1 MSATMSG
8 GATGTVSSNAKVGR
22 AAFGRL
28 VSVQTKRALREP
40 AAVFFMMAFAPLF
53 VLVMGVIFGNDP
65 RPEFDNQG
73 YIESNLASFTSIAIA
88 IAGFL
93 MIPVDV
99 ITQRESG
106 ALRRFRATPLSPGLY
121 IAADV
126 VVRFAIL
133 FLSISAMFALGILAF
148 DTSVEGNL
156 VSVLLAASLG
166 ILAFLAVGY
175 ALAAA
180 LPSPGAAQGMG
191 NILTYPL
198 IVLSGGAVPMDVQ
211 PDGVRNISQFSPL
224 TQMVELLKSLW
235 DGESWAD
242 NWVPVAVLV
251 GLLVAATAVA
261 ARTFRWE

>member
-1 MSATMSG
+1 
-8 GATGTVSSNAKVGR
+8 VS
-22 AAFGRL
+22 AFGRL

-40 AAVFFMMAFAPLF
+40 AAVFFMVAFAPLF
-53 VLVMGVIFGNDP
+53 VVVMGVVFGNDP
-65 RPEFDNQG
+65 RPEFDGEG
-73 YIESNLASFTSIAIA
+73 YLEANLASFTSIVIA

-99 ITQRESG
+99 INQRESG
-106 ALRRFRATPLSPGLY
+106 ALRRFRATPLRPAKY

-126 VVRFAIL
+126 LVRFAIL
-133 FLSISAMFALGILAF
+133 LLSISAMFALGILVF
-148 DTSVEGNL
+148 DSSFEGNM
-156 VSVLLAASLG
+156 VSVMLAVALG
-166 ILAFLAVGY
+166 IVAFLAVGY

-198 IVLSGGAVPMDVQ
+198 IMLSGGAVPLDAQ
-211 PDGVRNISQFSPL
+211 PEGVRDVGQFSPL
-224 TQMVELLKSLW
+224 TQMVEFLNSLW
-235 DGESWAD
+235 EGGGWAE

-261 ARTFRWE
+261 ARFFRWE